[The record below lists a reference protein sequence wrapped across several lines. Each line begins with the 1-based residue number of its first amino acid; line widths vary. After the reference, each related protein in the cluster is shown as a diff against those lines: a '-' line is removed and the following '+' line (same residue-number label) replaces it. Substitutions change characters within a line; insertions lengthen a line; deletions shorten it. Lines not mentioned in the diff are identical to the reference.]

1 MSQTNFCQ
9 LCERPSL
16 HRFCSSQCE
25 IEFDQAMKEQS
36 VLEALDVIQM
46 YLRDTISVIPTDTRI
61 RIAEKLTSLGHKD
74 QSKHAN

>member
-16 HRFCSSQCE
+16 YRFCSSQCE

-46 YLRDTISVIPTDTRI
+46 YLRDTISVIPITSRNEI
-61 RIAEKLTSLGHKD
+61 SKKLRSLGCQD
-74 QSKHAN
+74 TNKHAN